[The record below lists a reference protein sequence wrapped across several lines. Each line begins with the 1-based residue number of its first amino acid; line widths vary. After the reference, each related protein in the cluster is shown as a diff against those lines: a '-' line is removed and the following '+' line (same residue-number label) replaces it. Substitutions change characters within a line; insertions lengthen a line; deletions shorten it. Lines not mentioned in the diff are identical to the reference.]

1 VNAATLADGV
11 VRLRPLD
18 ERDLAAYVQS
28 FRDDP
33 QLGALLGLD
42 ADPTVE
48 HLRGR
53 LDRPWVDPPELRAHE
68 WVIAETN
75 SDAFAGSI
83 LLHSCD
89 WKNRR
94 AEVGYWIAPRARRRG
109 LLAAALRLVLDW
121 AFDDAGIERME
132 MTALPGNEAVVGI
145 AERFG
150 FVYEGT
156 MRARNLERGVRV
168 DLLMWGLL
176 AGERRAHGSNAR

>member
-1 VNAATLADGV
+1 MLADGV
-11 VRLRPLD
+11 VRLRPLE

-33 QLGALLGLD
+33 QLGALLGLV
-42 ADPTVE
+42 ADTE
-48 HLRGR
+48 A
-53 LDRPWVDPPELRAHE
+53 DE
-68 WVIAETN
+68 
-75 SDAFAGSI
+75 FAGSI

-94 AEVGYWIAPRARRRG
+94 A
-109 LLAAALRLVLDW
+109 D
-121 AFDDAGIERME
+121 
-132 MTALPGNEAVVGI
+132 NEAVVGI

-176 AGERRAHGSNAR
+176 AAERRVRELTPR

>member
-1 VNAATLADGV
+1 MSAPMLADGI
-11 VRLRPLD
+11 VRLRALE
-18 ERDLAAYVQS
+18 ERDLAAYLQS
-28 FRDDP
+28 FRNDP
-33 QLGALLGLD
+33 QLAALLGLD

-53 LDRPWVDPPELRAHE
+53 LGRPGIDPPELRAHE
-68 WVIAETN
+68 WIIAEAG
-75 SDAFAGSI
+75 SDKFAGSI

-94 AEVGYWIAPRARRRG
+94 AEVGYWIAPHARRRG
-109 LLAAALRLVLDW
+109 LLAAALGLVLDW
-121 AFDDAGIERME
+121 AFDEMGIERME

-145 AERFG
+145 AGRFG

-176 AGERRAHGSNAR
+176 AGERRARGSNAR